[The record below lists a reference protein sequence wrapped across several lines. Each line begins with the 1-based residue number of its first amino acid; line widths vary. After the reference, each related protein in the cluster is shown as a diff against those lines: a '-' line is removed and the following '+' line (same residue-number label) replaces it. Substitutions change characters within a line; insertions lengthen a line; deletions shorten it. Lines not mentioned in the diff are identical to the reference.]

1 MLQRIQKLG
10 GFLAGMVI
18 PNIGAFIAWGLIT
31 ALFIPTGWLA
41 KTGLDWDWG
50 EITGNTVGP
59 MIKYLLPVLIAYTG
73 GKMIHGH
80 RGGVLGA
87 VAAMG
92 VIGGASFELASGATG
107 DPPQFLGAMLIG
119 PLAGWVMMKVDAWL
133 EDRTPSGFE
142 MLYNNFSQGI
152 SGVVMAMLGYVIIG
166 PIMSGV
172 ARAFGNMVE
181 GITDAG
187 LLPLADLPIE
197 VGKILFLNNAIN
209 HGVLT
214 PLGTTDAAE
223 SGRSI
228 YYMLESNPGPGL
240 GLLLA
245 FWVAGKGLAKLS
257 APGAIIIHFLG
268 GIHEVYFPYVPHRG
282 GRNERQ
288 RGHDRR
294 HVGRWNH
301 RRHRVRH
308 LRCRPRWASL
318 SRKHL
323 RLPEPPA
330 GQRWA
335 CRRCVARGPGR
346 SRCGLL
352 RRNHPAAPVPSE
364 GHGRRRGRWF
374 VARRCHAQH
383 SRNARL
389 EDPFRKYL
397 VGTVTTTPTRYHR
410 SGERGL
416 APPTSR

>member
-41 KTGLDWDWG
+41 KTGLDWDWAV
-50 EITGNTVGP
+50 ITDNTVGP
-59 MIKYLLPVLIAYTG
+59 MIYYLLPLLIAYTG

-87 VAAMG
+87 VAVMG
-92 VIGGASFELASGATG
+92 VIGGASFELATGATG
-107 DPPQFLGAMLIG
+107 NPPQFLGAMLVG

-133 EDRTPSGFE
+133 EDKTPGGFE

-166 PIMSGV
+166 PIVSAV

-181 GITDAG
+181 GITDSG

-223 SGRSI
+223 TGRSI

-245 FWVAGKGLAKLS
+245 FWVAGKGLAKMS

-268 GIHEVYFPYVPHRG
+268 GIHEVYFPYVLMNPVMIGAMWAG
-282 GRNERQ
+282 GITADIVFVIFDA
-288 RGHDRR
+288 GL
-294 HVGRWNH
+294 VGPPSPGSIFAY
-301 RRHRVRH
+301 
-308 LRCRPRWASL
+308 LSL
-318 SRKHL
+318 LPSSGGAVAGVLLGVLAGAGAAFFVGTILL
-323 RLPEPPA
+323 RL
-330 GQRWA
+330 
-335 CRRCVARGPGR
+335 
-346 SRCGLL
+346 
-352 RRNHPAAPVPSE
+352 
-364 GHGRRRGRWF
+364 F
-374 VARRCHAQH
+374 
-383 SRNARL
+383 
-389 EDPFRKYL
+389 
-397 VGTVTTTPTRYHR
+397 PTRDMGDDEDDG
-410 SGERGL
+410 SSL
-416 APPTSR
+416 ADAMPDIPGVSL